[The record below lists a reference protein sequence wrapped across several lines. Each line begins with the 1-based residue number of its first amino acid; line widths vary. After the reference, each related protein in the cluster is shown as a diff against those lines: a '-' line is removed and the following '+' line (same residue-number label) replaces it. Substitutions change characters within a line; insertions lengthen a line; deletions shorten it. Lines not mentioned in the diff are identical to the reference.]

1 MDENNM
7 ALPTH
12 DPLDDADGGPLPA
25 DHAEKCR
32 RMAQDMAAAERLM
45 YRLAN
50 GDKDAARQLQG
61 LSEHRAYDGSVLSW
75 RIDCLLANVLE

>member
-12 DPLDDADGGPLPA
+12 DPLDDVDGGPLPA
-25 DHAEKCR
+25 DHGEKCR
-32 RMAQDMAAAERLM
+32 RMAQDLATAERLL

-50 GDKDAARQLQG
+50 GDKDAAIQLKG
-61 LSEHRAYDGSVLSW
+61 LSAFKSYTGCQLVWTIEE
-75 RIDCLLANVLE
+75 LLANVLE